1 MDRIS
6 EAILKHR
13 RAVVAVFLVLA
24 VIGGLMILGVKV
36 NYDMTDYL
44 PPSAQ
49 STKAVEIM
57 EEEFSSAMPN
67 ASVMVADVGITEALE
82 YKDKL
87 KAIDGITDVM
97 WLDDAID
104 IKQPLETQDKATVE
118 TYYKN
123 TNALFSV
130 TVADSKEAETVE
142 AIRNLVGEEGAVT
155 GEATDT
161 AFMQSATN
169 TEVFSAV
176 LILVPLII
184 LILVLSTRSWI
195 EPILFLAAIG
205 VSVLINMGT
214 NLIYGEVA
222 YITFSVSPILQ
233 LAVSLDYAIF
243 LLHSFGDFRQQTDDP
258 FEAMKR
264 AMKRSVKAV
273 AASACTTLFGF
284 LALTFMEFGIGADLG
299 ISLAKGIVL
308 SFLSCMIFLPALTMC
323 CYKLIDRTQ
332 HRALMPGFKNVWRVL
347 AKIAVPVSI
356 LVVALTVPAYMG
368 QGNVVF
374 SYNSG
379 DTSEEGRFA
388 RDNRVIKEE
397 FGQST
402 VMAVLVPVGD
412 VVKEAELST
421 DLKKVDHV
429 TGVISFA
436 DTVGRGI
443 PADFLD
449 DAVTEQF
456 YSENY
461 ARIVVYTNTPAEG
474 EVAFATVEALQ
485 STVANYYD
493 EYYTAGQSANLYDMS
508 NVVSVDNVR
517 VNLIAVISIFI
528 VLLISFRSATLPF
541 LLLFTIEVGIWIN
554 LAIPYF
560 TDTSMNFLGYL
571 VINTV
576 QLGAT
581 VDYAI
586 LLTSYYIENRQ
597 KMGQKKALH
606 TSLGETFKSILVSA
620 STLSI
625 AGFTLAATSS
635 NPAVSEIGLLLG
647 RGTILSMVMV
657 VCLLPILLTLF
668 DKAITKTTYKAQ
680 FFDEKHS
687 AKISKKESLHEAI

>member
-1 MDRIS
+1 MDKIS
-6 EAILKHR
+6 EVMLKHR
-13 RAVVAVFLVLA
+13 RTVVAVFLLLA
-24 VIGGLMILGVKV
+24 VIGGLMVLGVKV

-49 STKAVEIM
+49 STKAVKIM
-57 EEEFSSAMPN
+57 EEEFASAMPN
-67 ASVMVADVGITEALE
+67 ANVMVSKVGITEALE
-82 YKDKL
+82 YKEQL
-87 KAIDGITDVM
+87 KEIDGVTDVM

-104 IKQPLETQDKATVE
+104 MKQPLETQDLAIVE

-123 TNALFSV
+123 KNALFSV
-130 TVADSKEAETVE
+130 TIEDSKEAETVV
-142 AIRNLVGEEGAVT
+142 AIRELIGEEGAVS
-155 GEATDT
+155 GDASDT
-161 AFMQSATN
+161 AFMQNATN

-184 LILVLSTRSWI
+184 LILVLSTRSWL
-195 EPILFLAAIG
+195 EPVLFLAAIG

-243 LLHSFGDFRQQTDDP
+243 LLHSFGDFRQQTNDP
-258 FEAMKR
+258 FEAMKC

-299 ISLAKGIVL
+299 ISLAKGIML

-323 CYKLIDRTQ
+323 CYKLIDKTQ
-332 HRALMPGFKNVWRVL
+332 HRAFMPSFKNVWRVL
-347 AKIAVPVSI
+347 AKIALSVSI
-356 LVVALTVPAYMG
+356 VVIAVMVPAYMG
-368 QGNVVF
+368 QGNAVF
-374 SYNSG
+374 SYNSA

-388 RDNRVIKEE
+388 RDDRVIKDE
-397 FGQST
+397 FGRST

-412 VVKEAELST
+412 IVKETKLSA

-429 TGVISFA
+429 TSVVSFA

-443 PADFLD
+443 PTDFLD
-449 DAVTEQF
+449 DAITEQF

-461 ARIVVYTNTPAEG
+461 ARIVVYTNTSTEG
-474 EVAFATVEALQ
+474 SVAFATVQELQ
-485 STVANYYD
+485 STVNNYYD
-493 EYYTAGQSANLYDMS
+493 EYYTAGQAANLYDMS

-517 VNLIAVISIFI
+517 VNLIAILAIFL
-528 VLLISFRSATLPF
+528 VLLVSFRSATLPF
-541 LLLFTIEVGIWIN
+541 LLLLTIEVGIWIN

-586 LLTSYYIENRQ
+586 LLTSYYVENRQ

-606 TSLGETFKSILVSA
+606 VSLGETFKSILVSA

-657 VCLLPILLTLF
+657 VCLLPILLTIF
-668 DKAITKTTYKAQ
+668 DKVIAKTTYKAR
-680 FFDEKHS
+680 FFDEKRS
-687 AKISKKESLHEAI
+687 TKRCEKESLHEAG